1 MTTNKLLIL
10 AFLVLLAPMTYA
22 EPTSFVL
29 ADALLQNITGGTLST
44 ATYTIE
50 YSSPAQSVL
59 VLEMVAG
66 NNFSEN
72 MEDYPLH
79 YLDFDGVRLTNC
91 TELIHENNFLESCD
105 IFVNTGEHS
114 VDFLLQPAIS
124 VAPDTINYS
133 LSLLSFS
140 EKHRSS
146 SHYHPCTI
154 IIHKL
159 KKDTKDTNDTHIP
172 KDIEEPTNK
181 TPPSELPNESGWCE
195 PTEPPAVFVEKIENE
210 NDYFFLFLFFV
221 FFVLLVMIAK
231 RGGIL
236 QKYIQKSIY
245 KKEEKHEMGIDP
257 LFEKKTRG
265 AKK

>member
-1 MTTNKLLIL
+1 MTTNKLFIL

-22 EPTSFVL
+22 EPTRFVL
-29 ADALLQNITGGTLST
+29 ADALPQNITGGTLSI

-105 IFVNTGEHS
+105 IFVNTGEHN

-133 LSLLSFS
+133 LSILYFS

-146 SHYHPCTI
+146 SHYHPYTI
-154 IIHKL
+154 TIHKHQ
-159 KKDTKDTNDTHIP
+159 KDTKDTNDTYIP

-181 TPPSELPNESGWCE
+181 TLPSESTNESGGGE
-195 PTEPPAVFVEKIENE
+195 PTDPPAVFVEESENE

-221 FFVLLVMIAK
+221 FFVLLVMLTIHS
-231 RGGIL
+231 GVVNNLIG
-236 QKYIQKSIY
+236 
-245 KKEEKHEMGIDP
+245 
-257 LFEKKTRG
+257 F
-265 AKK
+265 